1 MVEVVVVAVV
11 VVGELD
17 QAAQRLDRLS
27 AGANAETL
35 PRAERLM
42 EEVTHATRRL
52 DRLLDTLELPIT
64 PTQPGADATPPVG
77 TATPTAIAPAA
88 TTPAAAKQ
96 QRNNTTR
103 KAATRRSRR

>member
-1 MVEVVVVAVV
+1 MLFRSTDD
-11 VVGELD
+11 VGSID
-17 QAAQRLDRLS
+17 
-27 AGANAETL
+27 AESF
-35 PRAERLM
+35 
-42 EEVTHATRRL
+42 ATG